1 MIILSNL
8 VKNILI
14 FALFSCTTALFADT
28 QQRFFGVNLAGA
40 DFGTGQNGENLPG
53 TFGREY
59 IYPNQDEVDYFASKR
74 MNIVRLP
81 FRWERLQKSLN
92 DDFDS
97 AELNR
102 LKSFVDTTT
111 EKGVFVLLDPHNYAR
126 YHGNVIG
133 TNTVPFTAF
142 ADFWGRLADLFKDNP
157 RVIFGLMNEPSRMR
171 TDQWREAAN
180 IAIAEIRERN
190 AGNLILVPGNGF
202 TGGHSWLK
210 NFYADESPNSSALG
224 PNGYRVGSN
233 AEEMLNIVDPLNN
246 YAFDIHQYLDSD
258 FSGTNTSCVDAT
270 IGSRSL
276 AEVTTW
282 MRKHNQRAFLGEFG
296 GGRGSTCLDAIRNI
310 TTYMNDRPDVWI
322 GWSYWAAGP
331 WWDEYFSTL
340 EPLNISG
347 NNPTD
352 RPQLASL
359 VFSFTPVIP
368 KDVALSLESQ
378 NFTFTSELGL
388 TYQVQTTTTLEQN
401 DWSNV
406 GAPISGNGSLL
417 QIGIPGMNTSEVQ
430 RFYRLRVVAQ

>member
-1 MIILSNL
+1 MITRSNL

-14 FALFSCTTALFADT
+14 LALLSCTTALFADT
-28 QQRFFGVNLAGA
+28 QQRYFGVNLAGA

-53 TFGREY
+53 AFGTAY

-92 DDFDS
+92 SNFDS
-97 AELNR
+97 AELGR
-102 LKSFVDTTT
+102 LQGFVDATTA
-111 EKGVFVLLDPHNYAR
+111 KGVFVLLDPHNYAR
-126 YHGNVIG
+126 YHGDVIG
-133 TNTVPFTAF
+133 TNSVPFTAF

-246 YAFDIHQYLDSD
+246 
-258 FSGTNTSCVDAT
+258 
-270 IGSRSL
+270 
-276 AEVTTW
+276 
-282 MRKHNQRAFLGEFG
+282 
-296 GGRGSTCLDAIRNI
+296 
-310 TTYMNDRPDVWI
+310 
-322 GWSYWAAGP
+322 
-331 WWDEYFSTL
+331 
-340 EPLNISG
+340 
-347 NNPTD
+347 
-352 RPQLASL
+352 
-359 VFSFTPVIP
+359 
-368 KDVALSLESQ
+368 LSL
-378 NFTFTSELGL
+378 
-388 TYQVQTTTTLEQN
+388 
-401 DWSNV
+401 
-406 GAPISGNGSLL
+406 IH
-417 QIGIPGMNTSEVQ
+417 I
-430 RFYRLRVVAQ
+430 

>member
-1 MIILSNL
+1 
-8 VKNILI
+8 
-14 FALFSCTTALFADT
+14 
-28 QQRFFGVNLAGA
+28 
-40 DFGTGQNGENLPG
+40 
-53 TFGREY
+53 
-59 IYPNQDEVDYFASKR
+59 

-92 DDFDS
+92 SNFDS
-97 AELNR
+97 AELGR
-102 LKSFVDTTT
+102 LQGFVDATTA
-111 EKGVFVLLDPHNYAR
+111 KGVFVLLDPHNYAR

-133 TNTVPFTAF
+133 TNAVPFTAF

-190 AGNLILVPGNGF
+190 AENLILVPGNGF

-282 MRKHNQRAFLGEFG
+282 MREHNQRAFLGEFG
-296 GGRGSTCLDAIRNI
+296 GGRGDVCLAAIRDI

-340 EPLNISG
+340 EPLNISS

-388 TYQVQTTTTLEQN
+388 TYQVQTTTTLEQDN
-401 DWSNV
+401 WSNV
-406 GAPISGNGSLL
+406 ESPISGNGSLL

-430 RFYRLRVVAQ
+430 RFYRLQVVAE